1 MEVLKMDN
9 LLVYVWKIKAED
21 CKKYDGL
28 IARYNNSKDL
38 FECTKDNEK
47 RLVSGALT
55 FKELTQR
62 VIDGKIAVFP
72 IWEKQETENIEGHI
86 KYGFSVILLKY
97 RDYNNFLDYY
107 KENAVE
113 INKENVLKELKQ
125 KELF

>member
-1 MEVLKMDN
+1 MDN

-86 KYGFSVILLKY
+86 KYGFAVILLKY

-113 INKENVLKELKQ
+113 INKENVLKELQQGK
-125 KELF
+125 LF

>member
-1 MEVLKMDN
+1 MDN

-21 CKKYDGL
+21 CKKCDGL

-38 FECTKDNEK
+38 FICTKDNAK
-47 RLVSGALT
+47 RLVLCSQS

-62 VIDGKIAVFP
+62 VLDGKIAVFP

-97 RDYNNFLDYY
+97 RDYNNFVEYY

-125 KELF
+125 RELF

>member
-1 MEVLKMDN
+1 MDN

-21 CKKYDGL
+21 CKKCDGL
-28 IARYNNSKDL
+28 IARYSNSKDL
-38 FECTKDNEK
+38 FICTIGNEK

-72 IWEKQETENIEGHI
+72 IWKEQETENIEGHI
-86 KYGFSVILLKY
+86 KYGFTVILLRYK
-97 RDYNNFLDYY
+97 DYNNFVEYY

-125 KELF
+125 RELF

>member
-1 MEVLKMDN
+1 MDN

-38 FECTKDNEK
+38 FLCTKDNEK

-62 VIDGKIAVFP
+62 VLDGKIAVFP

-86 KYGFSVILLKY
+86 KYGFTVILLKY
-97 RDYNNFLDYY
+97 RDYNNFVEYY

-125 KELF
+125 KELFEA

>member
-1 MEVLKMDN
+1 MDN

-21 CKKYDGL
+21 CKKCDGL

-47 RLVSGALT
+47 RLISGALT

-62 VIDGKIAVFP
+62 VLDGKIAVFP

-97 RDYNNFLDYY
+97 RDYNKFSEYY

-125 KELF
+125 GKLF

>member
-1 MEVLKMDN
+1 MDN

-38 FECTKDNEK
+38 FICTKDNEK

-62 VIDGKIAVFP
+62 VIDGEIAVFP

-86 KYGFSVILLKY
+86 KYGFTVILLKY
-97 RDYNNFLDYY
+97 RDYNNFVEYY

-125 KELF
+125 GKLF